1 MKTFLLLLILTIS
14 AYVLGY
20 EKGRSTGEAET
31 AQKRATPAFAAHANL
46 VTPTPAPV
54 EATAPFKWI
63 PHTSLDE
70 PAQRTR
76 FGR

>member
-1 MKTFLLLLILTIS
+1 MKTFLLLLILTVA

-31 AQKRATPAFAAHANL
+31 MRKPAFVTRANL

-54 EATAPFKWI
+54 EAVAPFRWI

-70 PAQRTR
+70 PAR